1 MSVRVE
7 KRRDV
12 GVRVERSLLPELAR
26 FGAVDVAA
34 CFNCGNCSAVCP
46 LSPDDGAF
54 PRRLI
59 RYAQLGMREELLS
72 SHELWT
78 CYGCAECTT
87 TCPRQADPAEFM
99 AAARRYAVASYDRTG
114 LARRLATS
122 KGFTVGFLGALVALL
137 AGFLYTAH
145 NPVSGTRL
153 ALFQFIP
160 VGFIHDLGIGVFV
173 AFGLAAAAGLFQ
185 MVRRVFRIPPGFRPA
200 TDNPVAPDGET
211 APGQRRLSRGRIG
224 DAVWYAVGRESLG
237 QTRYRKECTEEEA
250 NEPAGRPWYL
260 RKWFVHAATM
270 WGFLGLLAATILDY
284 GLALIGIKPTGEAV
298 PIWYPV
304 RLLGTVAGLLL
315 VYGTTVAIVRR
326 VRRSDRS
333 SAKSTVSDWSFLSML
348 WLAGVTGFAI
358 ELALYLPKAP
368 EWGYALFL
376 VHVAVAMALVLLA
389 PFGKFA
395 HAIYRPVA
403 LAAYRLRSRERGM
416 SS

>member
-7 KRRDV
+7 
-12 GVRVERSLLPELAR
+12 GSLLPELAR
-26 FGAVDVAA
+26 FGAGDIAA

-54 PRRLI
+54 PRRII
-59 RYAQLGMREELLS
+59 RYAQLGMRDELLS

-78 CYGCAECTT
+78 CYQCAECTD

-122 KGFTVGFLGALVALL
+122 AAFAVGFLGVLVAVL
-137 AGFLYTAH
+137 AGFMYSAH
-145 NPVSGTRL
+145 RPVSGEKL
-153 ALFQFIP
+153 ALFEFIP
-160 VGFIHDLGIGVFV
+160 AGFLHDLGIGVLAV
-173 AFGLAAAAGLFQ
+173 FGLAAVAGLFE
-185 MVRRVFRIPPGFRPA
+185 MVRRVFKTAAGEERPP
-200 TDNPVAPDGET
+200 
-211 APGQRRLSRGRIG
+211 RGGVG

-237 QTRYRKECTEEEA
+237 QTRYRNECTERAEE
-250 NEPAGRPWYL
+250 PDGRPWYL
-260 RKWFVHAATM
+260 RRWFVHAATM

-284 GLALIGIKPTGEAV
+284 GLDLIGVKPTGTEV
-298 PIWYPV
+298 PLWYPV

-315 VYGTTVAIVRR
+315 VYGTSVAIVRR
-326 VRRSDRS
+326 LRRSERS
-333 SAKSTVSDWSFLSML
+333 SAKSTVSDWSFLWLL
-348 WLAGVTGFAI
+348 WLAGVSGFAI

-368 EWGYALFL
+368 DWGYALFL
-376 VHVAVAMALVLLA
+376 VHVALAMALVLLA

-403 LAAYRLRSRERGM
+403 LAAFRLRSREEGV